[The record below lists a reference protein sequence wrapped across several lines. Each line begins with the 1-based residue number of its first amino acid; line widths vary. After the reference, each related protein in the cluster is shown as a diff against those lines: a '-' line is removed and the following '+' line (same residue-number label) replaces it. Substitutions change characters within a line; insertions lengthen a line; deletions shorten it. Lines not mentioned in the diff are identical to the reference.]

1 MDQSDLKVSIDTAV
15 YKRVSTG
22 EKLNGRGLKEYQPTQ
37 RENAATTPRRRL
49 W

>member
-22 EKLNGRGLKEYQPTQ
+22 EILNGRGLKEYQPTQ